1 MFSIYIFRL
10 EINKKHWLLTILI
23 IMNTVLS
30 RLNVVFAYTLSVLA
44 AVTFGAFLST
54 YVVFPHQDPNVEYA
68 VSQQIV

>member
-1 MFSIYIFRL
+1 
-10 EINKKHWLLTILI
+10 
-23 IMNTVLS
+23 MNTVLS